1 MLQGFD
7 NNLFTPR
14 GEPLATCSLQHAS
27 RESFQ
32 HLLASLGLSGHHVV
46 VLRSFAKKPQS
57 MPLLQ
62 VFRAAVTKRIRV
74 FDAEMANIEKKFVS
88 ITDDTAVS
96 LLRLQDDIKPFLG
109 PLVPLSDIIQQ
120 LERERHSNPFR
131 YLELIHDAASVAQLE
146 CNEVNHL
153 FLGQL
158 FFECF
163 QVYLRPI
170 RKWMEEGELI
180 NDDKTFFVADAQT
193 QISLSQVWE
202 GRFRLRETSDGALYT
217 PQFLQPA
224 ASKIFTTGK
233 SVVVLK
239 RLGKQ
244 HSADAQAP
252 EPALDFESLIASD
265 RGRFAPFAE
274 MFRAAFEDW
283 MQSKHHTASATL
295 RHALF
300 DQCGLW
306 SVIAALQEIY
316 LDTDGSRS
324 DAFAF
329 AIFKNLDIFN
339 PRWHDRFTLTELA
352 QEAFAGNAD
361 PHRIT
366 VTVTRDDSK
375 DEMRIARR
383 SVRKCLPF
391 INMTYRMAWPVQIVI
406 SEESIAQYQAVSIF
420 SLQLRRASYV
430 LHRSYQQS
438 GPSRHE
444 TKAEV
449 IYYGLRSKLLWFCN
463 TLRSYLAN
471 LVLAPLTS
479 TLRDDLDH
487 AVDVDT
493 MIKVHAAFAKRLVAE
508 ACLGSKLDPIYQCM
522 LDIFD
527 LAIRLSDAHKR
538 EEVNREGAEAQGHPQ
553 QSATQTLG
561 KSASP
566 GGRRS
571 HYKKTSEV
579 EDASFMTEQGRDDN
593 TIDADKDYT
602 LVLREISSSLE
613 RHLRFITGGLRGVAR
628 ASGDGP
634 AAVKWDSLA
643 EMLEAGVQRKKP
655 W

>member
-1 MLQGFD
+1 M
-7 NNLFTPR
+7 
-14 GEPLATCSLQHAS
+14 AT
-27 RESFQ
+27 
-32 HLLASLGLSGHHVV
+32 
-46 VLRSFAKKPQS
+46 
-57 MPLLQ
+57 
-62 VFRAAVTKRIRV
+62 
-74 FDAEMANIEKKFVS
+74 IETKFVS

-96 LLRLQDDIKPFLG
+96 LLRLRDDIKPFLG
-109 PLVPLSDIIQQ
+109 PLVSLSEIIQQ
-120 LERERHSNPFR
+120 LEGEKHPSPFR
-131 YLELIHDAASVAQLE
+131 YLELLHDAASVAQLE

-180 NDDKTFFVADAQT
+180 DDDKTFFVADAQT
-193 QISLSQVWE
+193 QISLSQIWE
-202 GRFRLRETSDGALYT
+202 GRFKLRETSEGALYA

-224 ASKIFTTGK
+224 ANKIFTTGK

-239 RLGKQ
+239 RLGKR
-244 HSADAQAP
+244 HSAETQAP
-252 EPALDFESLIASD
+252 EPALDFESLTASD
-265 RGRFAPFAE
+265 RGRFAPFPE

-283 MQSKHHTASATL
+283 MQSKHHSASATL

-300 DQCGLW
+300 DHCGLW
-306 SVIAALQEIY
+306 SVIAALHEIY

-329 AIFKNLDIFN
+329 AIFKNLDILN
-339 PRWHDRFTLTELA
+339 PRWYDRFTLTELA

-366 VTVTRDDSK
+366 VTVPRDDSR
-375 DEMRIARR
+375 DEMRTARR

-391 INMTYRMAWPVQIVI
+391 INMSYRIAWPVQIVI
-406 SEESIAQYQAVSIF
+406 SEESIGQYQAVSLF

-438 GPSRHE
+438 GHSRQAARTE
-444 TKAEV
+444 AV
-449 IYYGLRSKLLWFCN
+449 YYGLRSKLLWFCN

-479 TLRDDLDH
+479 TLREDLGH
-487 AVDVDT
+487 AVDVDA
-493 MIKVHAAFAKRLVAE
+493 MIQVHAAFAKRLLAE

-538 EEVNREGAEAQGHPQ
+538 EFDRGEAELQDHPQ
-553 QSATQTLG
+553 PSATHALG
-561 KSASP
+561 KAASP
-566 GGRRS
+566 GGRRG

-579 EDASFMTEQGRDDN
+579 EDASFMTEQSRDDN
-593 TIDADKDYT
+593 TINAGKGYAE
-602 LVLREISSSLE
+602 VLREISSSLE

-643 EMLEAGVQRKKP
+643 GLLEAGVQQKKT